1 MIFDDAI
8 EQNRKVAL
16 SVISGYD
23 GFNIEVD
30 DNDVIYVVVDYNY
43 LCDNFNYLFVDN
55 FFYNSGGASYDD
67 MSGEAVEHVDE
78 VIENLHEYD
87 DGLNDVLRKIHNHS
101 DYISE
106 CEGIDLSVGYYADVS
121 DRQIEMLADN
131 LQEIEFGY

>member
-8 EQNRKVAL
+8 EQNRKVAM
-16 SVISGYD
+16 SVVSGYD

-30 DNDVIYVVVDYNY
+30 DNDVIYVVVDHYY
-43 LCDNFNYLFVDN
+43 LCDNFIYLFVDN

-67 MSGEAVEHVDE
+67 MSGEAVEHVID

-87 DGLNDVLRKIHNHS
+87 DDLYEVLKKIHNHS

-106 CEGIDLSVGYYADVS
+106 CEGIDLTVGYYADVS
-121 DRQIEMLADN
+121 DRQIEALADE
-131 LQEIEFGY
+131 LQEVEFGH